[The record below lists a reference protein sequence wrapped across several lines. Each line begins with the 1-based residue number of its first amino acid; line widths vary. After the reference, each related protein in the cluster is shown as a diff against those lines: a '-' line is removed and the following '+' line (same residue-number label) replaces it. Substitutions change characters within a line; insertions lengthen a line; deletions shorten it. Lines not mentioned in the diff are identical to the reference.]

1 MLFVISGPSGCGKS
15 TLVRHILD
23 ELDSVEF
30 SVSYTTREKRKTE
43 KEGKDYFFI
52 SQEEFKKLIQEDKLV
67 EWALVHGNYYGTSKR
82 ELEKKSGG
90 EDLLLDIDVQGARQI
105 KEKVKKAVF
114 VFILPPLF
122 PELKKRLEQRG
133 QERKESI
140 KRRLDVA
147 KREIRQYYQ
156 FDYIIIN
163 DQLDKAA
170 EELKAV
176 ILNQRCRTEIRKKEI
191 IPILRSFSGED

>member
-15 TLVRHILD
+15 TLVGRILD
-23 ELDSVEF
+23 GLDNVEF
-30 SVSYTTREKRKTE
+30 SVSYTTREKRETE

-52 SQEEFKKLIQEDKLV
+52 SQDEFKKLIKEDKLA

-90 EDLLLDIDVQGARQI
+90 ADLLLDIDVQGALQI
-105 KEKVKKAVF
+105 KEKLKKVVF
-114 VFILPPLF
+114 VFVLPPLF

-133 QERKESI
+133 QEDEESI
-140 KRRLDVA
+140 NRRLEVA

-163 DQLDKAA
+163 DRLDKAA

-191 IPILRSFSGED
+191 MPILRSFSEED

>member
-15 TLVRHILD
+15 TLVKHILD
-23 ELDSVEF
+23 ELDKVEF
-30 SVSYTTREKRKTE
+30 SVSYTTRKKRETE

-52 SQEEFKKLIQEDKLV
+52 SEKEFKRLIQEDKLT
-67 EWALVHGNYYGTSKR
+67 EWAVVHENYYGTPKR
-82 ELEKKSGG
+82 ELEKKTGG
-90 EDLLLDIDVQGARQI
+90 GDLLLDIDVQGATQI

-114 VFILPPLF
+114 IFILPPLF
-122 PELKKRLEQRG
+122 PELKKRLEKRG
-133 QERKESI
+133 QEHKESI
-140 KRRLDVA
+140 NRRLEVA
-147 KREIRQYYQ
+147 KKEIRHYYQ

-176 ILNQRCRTEIRKKEI
+176 ILNQRCRTEVRRKEI
-191 IPILRSFSGED
+191 LPILRSFSGED

>member
-15 TLVRHILD
+15 TLVKHILN
-23 ELDSVEF
+23 ELDKVEF
-30 SVSYTTREKRKTE
+30 SVSYTTRKQRETE

-52 SQEEFKKLIQEDKLV
+52 SEKEFKRLIQEDKLT
-67 EWALVHGNYYGTSKR
+67 EWAVVHENYYGTPKR
-82 ELEKKSGG
+82 ELEKKAGG
-90 EDLLLDIDVQGARQI
+90 GDLLLDIDVQGATQI

-114 VFILPPLF
+114 IFILPPLF
-122 PELKKRLEQRG
+122 PELKKRLEERG
-133 QERKESI
+133 QEHKESI
-140 KRRLDVA
+140 NRRLEVA
-147 KREIRQYYQ
+147 KREIRYYYQ

-176 ILNQRCRTEIRKKEI
+176 ILNQRCRTEVRKKEI
-191 IPILRSFSGED
+191 LPILRSFSGED

>member
-15 TLVRHILD
+15 TLVRHTLD
-23 ELDSVEF
+23 ELDNVEF
-30 SVSYTTREKRKTE
+30 SVSYTTREKRETE

-52 SQEEFKKLIQEDKLV
+52 SQEEFKKLIQKDKLV
-67 EWALVHGNYYGTSKR
+67 EWAVVHGNYYGTPVR

-90 EDLLLDIDVQGARQI
+90 EDLILDIDVQGAMQI

-114 VFILPPLF
+114 VFIFPPLF
-122 PELKKRLEQRG
+122 PELKRRLEQRG

-140 KRRLDVA
+140 KRRLEVA

-163 DQLDKAA
+163 DRLDKAA

-191 IPILRSFSGED
+191 LPILRSFSGEG

>member
-23 ELDSVEF
+23 ELDNVEF
-30 SVSYTTREKRKTE
+30 SVSYTTREKRETE
-43 KEGKDYFFI
+43 KEGKDYYFI
-52 SQEEFKKLIQEDKLV
+52 SQEEFKKLIQEDKLA
-67 EWALVHGNYYGTSKR
+67 EWAVVHGNYYGTPVR

-90 EDLLLDIDVQGARQI
+90 GDVLLDIDVQGARQI
-105 KEKVKKAVF
+105 REKVKKAVF
-114 VFILPPLF
+114 VFIFPPLF
-122 PELKKRLEQRG
+122 PELKRRLEQRG

-140 KRRLDVA
+140 KRRLEVA

-163 DQLDKAA
+163 DRLDKAA

-191 IPILRSFSGED
+191 LPILRSFSGED

>member
-15 TLVRHILD
+15 TLVRHIL
-23 ELDSVEF
+23 ENLDNVEF
-30 SVSYTTREKRKTE
+30 SVSYTTRKKRETE

-52 SQEEFKKLIQEDKLV
+52 SQEEFKKLIQEDKLA
-67 EWALVHGNYYGTSKR
+67 EWAVVHGNYYGTPKR
-82 ELEKKSGG
+82 ELEKRSGG
-90 EDLLLDIDVQGARQI
+90 GDVLLDIDVQGAAQI
-105 KEKVKKAVF
+105 KEMVKKAVF

-122 PELKKRLEQRG
+122 PELKKRLGQRG
-133 QERKESI
+133 QEGKESI
-140 KRRLDVA
+140 KRRLEVA

-163 DQLDKAA
+163 DRLDTAA

-176 ILNQRCRTEIRKKEI
+176 ILNQRCRTDIRKKEI

>member
-15 TLVRHILD
+15 TLVKHILD
-23 ELDSVEF
+23 ELDKVEF
-30 SVSYTTREKRKTE
+30 SVSYTTRKKRETE

-52 SQEEFKKLIQEDKLV
+52 SEKEFKRLIQEDKLT
-67 EWALVHGNYYGTSKR
+67 EWAVIHENYYGTPKR
-82 ELEKKSGG
+82 ELEKKTGG
-90 EDLLLDIDVQGARQI
+90 GDLLLDIDVQGATQI

-114 VFILPPLF
+114 IFILPPLF
-122 PELKKRLEQRG
+122 PELKKRLEKRG
-133 QERKESI
+133 QEHKESI
-140 KRRLDVA
+140 NRRLEVA
-147 KREIRQYYQ
+147 KKEIRHYYQ

-176 ILNQRCRTEIRKKEI
+176 ILNQRCRTEVRRKEI
-191 IPILRSFSGED
+191 LPILRSFSGED